1 MEVKLNH
8 AVIQSSKIPIEMDD
22 MWWDERDDMA
32 VILDMPVVFHSF
44 VKIISTTELIQ
55 TSPKKGGIWMSQ
67 EFRINGYFN
76 GLQPIYKWDILG
88 L

>member
-1 MEVKLNH
+1 
-8 AVIQSSKIPIEMDD
+8 
-22 MWWDERDDMA
+22 MA

-67 EFRINGYFN
+67 EFRINGFFN
-76 GLQPIYKWDILG
+76 GL
-88 L
+88 